1 MNNLSRLVIV
11 GIFSLTIFS
20 GCAKDIQSAMN
31 NIKNQNYT
39 GLVGDVANLGSSAME
54 NSDAISELLAKGSR
68 VDGSKIDG
76 SKVDSSL
83 KTIEANLTSIQA
95 AANQGDPKAQGLL
108 AFYTEFKLKN
118 VSKAT
123 ELYKKSCNS
132 GVQFSCQ
139 RISINLQ

>member
-39 GLVGDVANLGSSAME
+39 GLVGDAVNLGSSAME
-54 NSDAISELLAKGSR
+54 NSDAISELLAK
-68 VDGSKIDG
+68 GSKIDG